1 MRYDAPVASVQK
13 RTAFASRRFQLAL
26 TAWLAALIPFLLRVA
41 SGAPLEPQ
49 LWNALWFNAIAVIV
63 AFWVRLSI
71 EPYPGIRQ
79 SYVIFPA
86 AAVGH
91 GSVLFILLMT
101 RLPYD
106 RVGLVLGFALHIFL
120 AYLIWFLVQRRLR
133 LRIGVVPFGQV
144 HDLSHIESVEWVP
157 LSAPSLQE
165 AQLYDA
171 LVVDLSDDIP
181 DDWERMLADA
191 AVTGLMVYQAKQLAE
206 SAHGPRPDRP
216 SVGEQ
221 LRHADPGP
229 RLFLPE
235 VAGGLDCG
243 ADRRAVRVAGDR
255 HRVDHDPSQ
264 RWRAGLVQAAAGR
277 PRRRALPGLQVPDDD
292 QRAAAD
298 GGERRAWPR
307 LPRRIAI
314 PRITRLGALLRKTR
328 LDELPQIL
336 NILRG
341 EMSWIGPRPEP
352 EGLSPLF
359 VASIPFYRYRYVVKP
374 GITGW
379 AQVNQGYVSGIDQ
392 IALKLQY
399 DFYYIKNFSAWLDV
413 LIFFKTLK
421 TMFTGSGA
429 R

>member
-1 MRYDAPVASVQK
+1 MRYDAPVASAQK

-26 TAWLAALIPFLLRVA
+26 TAWLAALVPFLLRVG

-49 LWNALWFNAIAVIV
+49 LWNALWFNAIAVVV

-91 GSVLFILLMT
+91 GAVLFILLMT

-106 RVGLVLGFALHIFL
+106 RLGLVLGFAVHVFL

-133 LRIGVVPFGQV
+133 LRIGVVPVGQV
-144 HDLSHIESVEWVP
+144 ADLSRIESVEWVP

-171 LVVDLSDDIP
+171 LVVDLSEDVP

-206 SAHGPRPDRP
+206 SLTGRVQIDHLSENSFGMLIPGRGYFYLKSLADWVAALIVAPLVLPVIVIVSILVRLDDGGPALFK
-216 SVGEQ
+216 Q
-221 LRHADPGP
+221 LRVG
-229 RLFLPE
+229 
-235 VAGGLDCG
+235 
-243 ADRRAVRVAGDR
+243 
-255 HRVDHDPSQ
+255 
-264 RWRAGLVQAAAGR
+264 RAGAPFLVYKFRTMTSEPLPTEESAVHAALATSR
-277 PRRRALPGLQVPDDD
+277 FD
-292 QRAAAD
+292 
-298 GGERRAWPR
+298 
-307 LPRRIAI
+307 
-314 PRITRLGALLRKTR
+314 PRITRMGALLRKTR
-328 LDELPQIL
+328 LDEIPQVL

-359 VASIPFYRYRYVVKP
+359 AASIPFYRYRYVVKP

>member
-1 MRYDAPVASVQK
+1 MRHDAPVANAQNK
-13 RTAFASRRFQLAL
+13 TMLASRRFQLVL
-26 TAWLAALIPFLLRVA
+26 TASVAALVPFLLRVV

-49 LWNALWFNAIAVIV
+49 LWNAFCFNAIAVIV

-71 EPYPGIRQ
+71 ESYPGIRQ
-79 SYVIFPA
+79 SYIIFPA

-91 GSVLFILLMT
+91 GTVLFMLLMT

-106 RVGLVLGFALHIFL
+106 RVGLVLGFAVHVFL
-120 AYLIWFLVQRRLR
+120 AYLIWFLVRRRLR

-144 HDLSHIESVEWVP
+144 ADVSQIETVEWVP

-171 LVVDLSDDIP
+171 LVVDLSEDVP

-191 AVTGLMVYQAKQLAE
+191 AVAGLMVYQAKQLAE
-206 SAHGPRPDRP
+206 SLTGRVQIDHLSENSFGMLIPGRGYFYLKSLVDWVAALVVAPLVIPVILIVSLMIRLDDGGPALFK
-216 SVGEQ
+216 Q
-221 LRHADPGP
+221 LRVGRGGIP
-229 RLFLPE
+229 FLVYKFRTMSVETPHLRE
-235 VAGGLDCG
+235 SDT
-243 ADRRAVRVAGDR
+243 
-255 HRVDHDPSQ
+255 HE
-264 RWRAGLVQAAAGR
+264 
-277 PRRRALPGLQVPDDD
+277 ALATSHSD
-292 QRAAAD
+292 
-298 GGERRAWPR
+298 
-307 LPRRIAI
+307 
-314 PRITRLGALLRKTR
+314 PRITRVGALLRKTR
-328 LDELPQIL
+328 LDELPQII

-392 IALKLQY
+392 IALKLQF
-399 DFYYIKNFSAWLDV
+399 DFYYIKNFSAWLDI

>member
-1 MRYDAPVASVQK
+1 MRHDAPVANAQNK
-13 RTAFASRRFQLAL
+13 TMLASRRFQLVL
-26 TAWLAALIPFLLRVA
+26 TASVAALVPFLLRVV

-49 LWNALWFNAIAVIV
+49 LWNAFCFNAIAVIV

-71 EPYPGIRQ
+71 ESYPGIRQ
-79 SYVIFPA
+79 SYIIFPA

-91 GSVLFILLMT
+91 GTVLFMLLMT

-106 RVGLVLGFALHIFL
+106 RVGLVLGFAVHVFL
-120 AYLIWFLVQRRLR
+120 AYLIWFLVRRRLR

-144 HDLSHIESVEWVP
+144 ADVSQIETVEWVP

-171 LVVDLSDDIP
+171 LVVDLSEDVP

-191 AVTGLMVYQAKQLAE
+191 AVAGLMVYQAKQLAE
-206 SAHGPRPDRP
+206 SLTGRVQIAHLSENSFGMLIPGRGYFYLKSLVDWVAALVVAPLVIPVILIVSLMIRLDDGGPALFK
-216 SVGEQ
+216 Q
-221 LRHADPGP
+221 LRVGRGGIP
-229 RLFLPE
+229 FLVYKFRTMSVETPHLRE
-235 VAGGLDCG
+235 SDT
-243 ADRRAVRVAGDR
+243 
-255 HRVDHDPSQ
+255 HE
-264 RWRAGLVQAAAGR
+264 
-277 PRRRALPGLQVPDDD
+277 ALATSHSD
-292 QRAAAD
+292 
-298 GGERRAWPR
+298 
-307 LPRRIAI
+307 
-314 PRITRLGALLRKTR
+314 PRITRVGALLRKTR
-328 LDELPQIL
+328 LDELPQII

-392 IALKLQY
+392 IALKLQF
-399 DFYYIKNFSAWLDV
+399 DFYYIKNFSAWLDI

>member
-1 MRYDAPVASVQK
+1 MRYDAPVANVQN
-13 RTAFASRRFQLAL
+13 RSAFASRRFQLAL
-26 TAWLAALIPFLLRVA
+26 TAWLAAIIPFLLRVG

-91 GSVLFILLMT
+91 GTVLFILLMT

-106 RVGLVLGFALHIFL
+106 RLGLILGFAVHVLL

-133 LRIGVVPFGQV
+133 LRIGVVPVGQV
-144 HDLSHIESVEWVP
+144 HDLSRIGSVEWVP

-171 LVVDLSDDIP
+171 LVVDLSEDVP

-206 SAHGPRPDRP
+206 SLTGRVQIDRLSENSFGMLIPGRGYFYLKSLADWLAALVVSPFALPVIVIVSIMIRLHDGGPALFK
-216 SVGEQ
+216 Q
-221 LRHADPGP
+221 LRVGRAGAPFMVYKFRTMTSEP
-229 RLFLPE
+229 LPE
-235 VAGGLDCG
+235 EESDA
-243 ADRRAVRVAGDR
+243 
-255 HRVDHDPSQ
+255 HE
-264 RWRAGLVQAAAGR
+264 
-277 PRRRALPGLQVPDDD
+277 ALATSHSD
-292 QRAAAD
+292 
-298 GGERRAWPR
+298 
-307 LPRRIAI
+307 

-328 LDELPQIL
+328 IDELPQIL

-413 LIFFKTLK
+413 LIFFKTMK

>member
-63 AFWVRLSI
+63 AFWVRLSV

-106 RVGLVLGFALHIFL
+106 RVGLVVGFALHIFL
-120 AYLIWFLVQRRLR
+120 AYLFWFLVQRRLR

-165 AQLYDA
+165 AELYDA

-206 SAHGPRPDRP
+206 SLTGRVQIDHLSENSFGMLIPGRGYFYLKSLGDWIAALLVAPFALPVIVIVSIMIRLNDGGPALFK
-216 SVGEQ
+216 Q
-221 LRHADPGP
+221 LRVG
-229 RLFLPE
+229 
-235 VAGGLDCG
+235 
-243 ADRRAVRVAGDR
+243 
-255 HRVDHDPSQ
+255 
-264 RWRAGLVQAAAGR
+264 RAGAPFLVYKFRTMTPEPLPTEESAVHAALATSHR
-277 PRRRALPGLQVPDDD
+277 D
-292 QRAAAD
+292 
-298 GGERRAWPR
+298 
-307 LPRRIAI
+307 
-314 PRITRLGALLRKTR
+314 PRITRFGALLRKTR
-328 LDELPQIL
+328 LDEIPQVL

-359 VASIPFYRYRYVVKP
+359 VSSIPFYRYRYVVKP

-379 AQVNQGYVSGIDQ
+379 AQVNQGYVTGIDQ

>member
-1 MRYDAPVASVQK
+1 MLYDAPVASVQK
-13 RTAFASRRFQLAL
+13 RTAFASRRVQLAL
-26 TAWLAALIPFLLRVA
+26 TAWLAATVPFLLRVV

-49 LWNALWFNAIAVIV
+49 LWNAFLFNAIAVIV

-106 RVGLVLGFALHIFL
+106 RVGLILGFAIHIYL

-133 LRIGVVPFGQV
+133 LRIGVVPVGQV
-144 HDLSHIESVEWVP
+144 EELSGIESVEWVP
-157 LSAPSLQE
+157 LSSPSLQE

-171 LVVDLSDDIP
+171 LVADLSEDLP
-181 DDWERMLADA
+181 DDWESMLADA
-191 AVTGLMVYQAKQLAE
+191 AVAGLMVYQAKQLAE
-206 SAHGPRPDRP
+206 SLTGRVQIDHLSENSFGMLIPGRGYFHLKSLADWIAALIVAPFALPMIVIVSILIRLDDGGPALFR
-216 SVGEQ
+216 Q
-221 LRHADPGP
+221 LRVG
-229 RLFLPE
+229 
-235 VAGGLDCG
+235 
-243 ADRRAVRVAGDR
+243 
-255 HRVDHDPSQ
+255 
-264 RWRAGLVQAAAGR
+264 RAGAPFLVYKFRTMTSEPLPAEESAAHK
-277 PRRRALPGLQVPDDD
+277 ALATSHSD
-292 QRAAAD
+292 
-298 GGERRAWPR
+298 
-307 LPRRIAI
+307 
-314 PRITRLGALLRKTR
+314 PRITRFGALLRKTR

-336 NILRG
+336 NVLRG

-359 VASIPFYRYRYVVKP
+359 VARIPFYRYRYVVKP

-413 LIFFKTLK
+413 LIFFKTVK
-421 TMFTGSGA
+421 TIFTGSGA

>member
-1 MRYDAPVASVQK
+1 MRHDAPVASVQNK
-13 RTAFASRRFQLAL
+13 TMLASRRFQLAL
-26 TAWLAALIPFLLRVA
+26 TASVAALVPFLLRVA

-49 LWNALWFNAIAVIV
+49 LWNAFWFNAIAVIV

-71 EPYPGIRQ
+71 ESYPGIRQ
-79 SYVIFPA
+79 SYIIFPA

-91 GSVLFILLMT
+91 GTVLFILLMT

-106 RVGLVLGFALHIFL
+106 RVGLVLGFAIHVVL
-120 AYLIWFLVQRRLR
+120 AYFIWFLVRRRLR

-144 HDLSHIESVEWVP
+144 AGVSQIETVEWVP

-171 LVVDLSDDIP
+171 LVVDLSEDVP
-181 DDWERMLADA
+181 DEWERMLADA
-191 AVTGLMVYQAKQLAE
+191 AVAGLMVYQAKQLAE
-206 SAHGPRPDRP
+206 SLTGRVQIDHLSENSFGMLIPGRGYFYLKSFVDWVAALLVAPFVLPVILIVSILVRLDDGGPALFK
-216 SVGEQ
+216 Q
-221 LRHADPGP
+221 LRVGRGGIP
-229 RLFLPE
+229 FLVYKFRTMSVETPH
-235 VAGGLDCG
+235 
-243 ADRRAVRVAGDR
+243 
-255 HRVDHDPSQ
+255 HRDSDAHE
-264 RWRAGLVQAAAGR
+264 
-277 PRRRALPGLQVPDDD
+277 ALATSHSD
-292 QRAAAD
+292 
-298 GGERRAWPR
+298 
-307 LPRRIAI
+307 
-314 PRITRLGALLRKTR
+314 PRITRLGSLLRKTR
-328 LDELPQIL
+328 LDELPQII

-379 AQVNQGYVSGIDQ
+379 DQVNQGYVSGIDQ
-392 IALKLQY
+392 IALKLQF
-399 DFYYIKNFSAWLDV
+399 DFYYIKNFSAWLDI

>member
-13 RTAFASRRFQLAL
+13 RTAFASRRFQLAV
-26 TAWLAALIPFLLRVA
+26 TAGLAASVPFLLRVV

-49 LWNALWFNAIAVIV
+49 LWNALFFNAIAVIV

-79 SYVIFPA
+79 SYVILPA

-91 GSVLFILLMT
+91 GAVLFILLMA

-106 RVGLVLGFALHIFL
+106 RVGLVLGFAIHIYL
-120 AYLIWFLVQRRLR
+120 AYLIWFMVQRRLR
-133 LRIGVVPFGQV
+133 LRIGVVPVGDV
-144 HDLSHIESVEWVP
+144 GDLSHIESVEWVP

-171 LVVDLSDDIP
+171 LVADLSEDIP
-181 DDWERMLADA
+181 DDWEMMLADA
-191 AVTGLMVYQAKQLAE
+191 AVAGLMVYQAKQLAE
-206 SAHGPRPDRP
+206 SLTGRVQIDHLSENSFGMLIPGRGYFYLKSLADWVAALAVAPFAIPVIVIVSVMIRLDDGGPALFK
-216 SVGEQ
+216 Q
-221 LRHADPGP
+221 LRVG
-229 RLFLPE
+229 
-235 VAGGLDCG
+235 
-243 ADRRAVRVAGDR
+243 
-255 HRVDHDPSQ
+255 
-264 RWRAGLVQAAAGR
+264 RAGAPFMVYKFRTMTSAPLPQEEGAAHA
-277 PRRRALPGLQVPDDD
+277 ALATSHSD
-292 QRAAAD
+292 
-298 GGERRAWPR
+298 
-307 LPRRIAI
+307 

-359 VASIPFYRYRYVVKP
+359 VRSIPFYRYRYVVKP

>member
-1 MRYDAPVASVQK
+1 MRHDAPVANAQNK
-13 RTAFASRRFQLAL
+13 TMLASRRFQLVL
-26 TAWLAALIPFLLRVA
+26 TASVAALVPFLLRVV

-49 LWNALWFNAIAVIV
+49 LWNAFCFNAIAVIV

-71 EPYPGIRQ
+71 ESYPGIRQ
-79 SYVIFPA
+79 SYIIFPA

-91 GSVLFILLMT
+91 GTVLFMLLMT

-106 RVGLVLGFALHIFL
+106 RVGLVLGFAVHVFL
-120 AYLIWFLVQRRLR
+120 AYLIWFLVRRRLR

-144 HDLSHIESVEWVP
+144 ADVFQIETVEWVP
-157 LSAPSLQE
+157 LSAPSLKE

-171 LVVDLSDDIP
+171 LVVDLSEDVP

-191 AVTGLMVYQAKQLAE
+191 AVAGLMVYQAKQLAE
-206 SAHGPRPDRP
+206 SLTGRVQIAHLSENSFGMLIPGRGYFYLKSLVDWVAALVVAPLVIPVILIVSLMIRLDDGGPALFK
-216 SVGEQ
+216 Q
-221 LRHADPGP
+221 LRVGRGGIP
-229 RLFLPE
+229 FLVYKFRTMSVETPHLRE
-235 VAGGLDCG
+235 SDT
-243 ADRRAVRVAGDR
+243 
-255 HRVDHDPSQ
+255 HE
-264 RWRAGLVQAAAGR
+264 
-277 PRRRALPGLQVPDDD
+277 ALATSHSD
-292 QRAAAD
+292 
-298 GGERRAWPR
+298 
-307 LPRRIAI
+307 
-314 PRITRLGALLRKTR
+314 PRITRVGALLRKTR
-328 LDELPQIL
+328 LDELPQII

-392 IALKLQY
+392 IALKLQF
-399 DFYYIKNFSAWLDV
+399 DFYYIKNFSAWLDI

>member
-1 MRYDAPVASVQK
+1 MQN

-26 TAWLAALIPFLLRVA
+26 TAWLAATVPFLLRVV

-49 LWNALWFNAIAVIV
+49 LWNALWFNAIAVVV

-106 RVGLVLGFALHIFL
+106 RLGLVLGFALHVFL
-120 AYLIWFLVQRRLR
+120 AYLIWFLIQRRLR
-133 LRIGVVPFGQV
+133 LRIGVVPVGRV
-144 HDLSHIESVEWVP
+144 EELSSIESVEWVP

-171 LVVDLSDDIP
+171 LVADLSEDIP

-206 SAHGPRPDRP
+206 SLTGRVQIDHLSENSFGMLIPGRGYFHLKSLADWAAALIVAPFALPVIVIVSILIRLDDGGPALFK
-216 SVGEQ
+216 Q
-221 LRHADPGP
+221 LRVG
-229 RLFLPE
+229 
-235 VAGGLDCG
+235 
-243 ADRRAVRVAGDR
+243 
-255 HRVDHDPSQ
+255 
-264 RWRAGLVQAAAGR
+264 RAGAPFLVYKFRTMTSEPLPAEESAVHAALATSHR
-277 PRRRALPGLQVPDDD
+277 D
-292 QRAAAD
+292 
-298 GGERRAWPR
+298 
-307 LPRRIAI
+307 
-314 PRITRLGALLRKTR
+314 PRITRFGALLRKTR

-359 VASIPFYRYRYVVKP
+359 VARIPFYRYRYVVKP

>member
-1 MRYDAPVASVQK
+1 MRYDAPVASVQN
-13 RTAFASRRFQLAL
+13 RTVFASRRFQLVL
-26 TAWLAALIPFLLRVA
+26 TAWLAAIIPLMLRVL

-63 AFWVRLSI
+63 AFWVRLSL
-71 EPYPGIRQ
+71 EPYPGNRQ
-79 SYVIFPA
+79 SYVILPA

-91 GSVLFILLMT
+91 GTVLFILLMT

-106 RVGLVLGFALHIFL
+106 RVGLILGFIIHIYL
-120 AYLIWFLVQRRLR
+120 AYAIWFLVQRRLR
-133 LRIGVVPFGQV
+133 LRIGVVPVGQV
-144 HDLSHIESVEWVP
+144 QDLSRIENVEWVP

-171 LVVDLSDDIP
+171 LVADLSEDVG

-206 SAHGPRPDRP
+206 SLTGRVQIDHLSENSFGMLIPGRGYFHLKSLVDWLAALVVAPFVLPVIVIVSIMIRLDDGGP
-216 SVGEQ
+216 
-221 LRHADPGP
+221 A
-229 RLFLPE
+229 LFKQ
-235 VAGGLDCG
+235 
-243 ADRRAVRVAGDR
+243 VRVG
-255 HRVDHDPSQ
+255 
-264 RWRAGLVQAAAGR
+264 RAGAPFLVYKFRTMTSEPLPVEESAAHQALATSHS
-277 PRRRALPGLQVPDDD
+277 D
-292 QRAAAD
+292 
-298 GGERRAWPR
+298 
-307 LPRRIAI
+307 
-314 PRITRLGALLRKTR
+314 PRITRLGAFLRKTR

-359 VASIPFYRYRYVVKP
+359 VSSIPFYRYRYVVKP

-379 AQVNQGYVSGIDQ
+379 AQVNQGYVSGVDQ

-421 TMFTGSGA
+421 TMFTGSGS

>member
-1 MRYDAPVASVQK
+1 MRHDAPVANAQNK
-13 RTAFASRRFQLAL
+13 TMLASRRFQLVL
-26 TAWLAALIPFLLRVA
+26 TASVAALVPFLLRVV

-49 LWNALWFNAIAVIV
+49 LWNAFCFNAIAVIV

-71 EPYPGIRQ
+71 ESYPGIRQ
-79 SYVIFPA
+79 SYIIFPA

-91 GSVLFILLMT
+91 GTVLFMLLMT

-106 RVGLVLGFALHIFL
+106 RVGLVLGFAVHVFL
-120 AYLIWFLVQRRLR
+120 AYLIWFLVRRRLR

-144 HDLSHIESVEWVP
+144 ADVSQIETVEWVP

-171 LVVDLSDDIP
+171 LVVDLSEDVP

-191 AVTGLMVYQAKQLAE
+191 AVAGLMVYQAKQLAE
-206 SAHGPRPDRP
+206 SLTGRVQIAHLSENSFGMLIPGRGYFYLKSLVDWVAALVVAPLVIPVILIVSLMIRLDDGGPALFK
-216 SVGEQ
+216 Q
-221 LRHADPGP
+221 LRVGRGGIP
-229 RLFLPE
+229 FLVYKFRTMSVETPHLRESDTHE
-235 VAGGLDCG
+235 VLATSHSD
-243 ADRRAVRVAGDR
+243 
-255 HRVDHDPSQ
+255 
-264 RWRAGLVQAAAGR
+264 
-277 PRRRALPGLQVPDDD
+277 
-292 QRAAAD
+292 
-298 GGERRAWPR
+298 
-307 LPRRIAI
+307 
-314 PRITRLGALLRKTR
+314 PRITRVGALLRKTR
-328 LDELPQIL
+328 LDELPQII

-392 IALKLQY
+392 IALKLQF
-399 DFYYIKNFSAWLDV
+399 DFYYIKNFSAWLDI

>member
-1 MRYDAPVASVQK
+1 MRHDAPVASAQNK
-13 RTAFASRRFQLAL
+13 TMLASRRFQLVL
-26 TAWLAALIPFLLRVA
+26 TASVAALVPFLLRVV

-49 LWNALWFNAIAVIV
+49 LWNAFCFNAIAVIV

-71 EPYPGIRQ
+71 ESYPGIRQ
-79 SYVIFPA
+79 SYIIFPA

-91 GSVLFILLMT
+91 GTVLFMLLMT

-106 RVGLVLGFALHIFL
+106 RVGLVLGFAVHVFL
-120 AYLIWFLVQRRLR
+120 AYLIWFLVRRRLR

-144 HDLSHIESVEWVP
+144 ADVSQIESVEWVP

-171 LVVDLSDDIP
+171 LVVDLSEDVP

-191 AVTGLMVYQAKQLAE
+191 AVAGLMVYQAKQLAE
-206 SAHGPRPDRP
+206 SLTGRVQIGHLSENSFGMLIPGRGYFYLKSLVDWVAALVVAPLVIPVILIVSLMIRLDDGGPALFK
-216 SVGEQ
+216 Q
-221 LRHADPGP
+221 LRVGRGGIP
-229 RLFLPE
+229 FLVYKFRTMSVETPHLRE
-235 VAGGLDCG
+235 SDT
-243 ADRRAVRVAGDR
+243 
-255 HRVDHDPSQ
+255 HE
-264 RWRAGLVQAAAGR
+264 
-277 PRRRALPGLQVPDDD
+277 ALATSHSD
-292 QRAAAD
+292 
-298 GGERRAWPR
+298 
-307 LPRRIAI
+307 
-314 PRITRLGALLRKTR
+314 PRITRVGALLRKTR
-328 LDELPQIL
+328 LDELPQII

-392 IALKLQY
+392 IALKLQF
-399 DFYYIKNFSAWLDV
+399 DFYYIKNFSAWLDI

>member
-1 MRYDAPVASVQK
+1 VQK

-26 TAWLAALIPFLLRVA
+26 TAWLAATIPFVLRVV

-63 AFWVRLSI
+63 AFWVRLSL

-79 SYVIFPA
+79 SYVILPA

-91 GSVLFILLMT
+91 GTVLFILLMT

-106 RVGLVLGFALHIFL
+106 RLGLVLGFAFHVCL

-133 LRIGVVPFGQV
+133 LRIGVVPVGQV
-144 HDLSHIESVEWVP
+144 QELARIESVEWVP

-171 LVVDLSDDIP
+171 LVADLSEDVG

-191 AVTGLMVYQAKQLAE
+191 AVAGLMVYQAKQLAE
-206 SAHGPRPDRP
+206 SLTGRVQIDHLSENSFGMLIPGRGYLYFKSLVDWIAALIVAPFVLPIIVIVSIMIRLDDGGP
-216 SVGEQ
+216 
-221 LRHADPGP
+221 A
-229 RLFLPE
+229 LFKQ
-235 VAGGLDCG
+235 
-243 ADRRAVRVAGDR
+243 VRVGR
-255 HRVDHDPSQ
+255 
-264 RWRAGLVQAAAGR
+264 AGR
-277 PRRRALPGLQVPDDD
+277 PFLAYKFRTMTSEPLPAEESAKHEALATSHSD
-292 QRAAAD
+292 
-298 GGERRAWPR
+298 
-307 LPRRIAI
+307 
-314 PRITRLGALLRKTR
+314 PRITRFGTLLRKTR
-328 LDELPQIL
+328 LDEVPQII

-359 VASIPFYRYRYVVKP
+359 VSSIPFYRYRYVVKP

-379 AQVNQGYVSGIDQ
+379 AQVNQGYVSGVDQ

>member
-1 MRYDAPVASVQK
+1 MRHDAPVASAQNK
-13 RTAFASRRFQLAL
+13 TMLASRRFQLVL
-26 TAWLAALIPFLLRVA
+26 TASVAALVPFLLRVV

-49 LWNALWFNAIAVIV
+49 LWNAFCFNAIAVIV

-71 EPYPGIRQ
+71 ESYPGIRQ
-79 SYVIFPA
+79 SYIIFPA
-86 AAVGH
+86 AAVGD
-91 GSVLFILLMT
+91 GTVLFMLLMT

-106 RVGLVLGFALHIFL
+106 RVGLVLGFAVHVFL
-120 AYLIWFLVQRRLR
+120 AYLIWFLVRRRLR

-144 HDLSHIESVEWVP
+144 ADVSQIETVEWVP

-171 LVVDLSDDIP
+171 LVVDLSEDVP
-181 DDWERMLADA
+181 DEWERMLADA
-191 AVTGLMVYQAKQLAE
+191 AVAGLMVYQAKQLAE
-206 SAHGPRPDRP
+206 SLTGRVQIDHLSENSFGMLIPGRGYFYLKSLVDWVAALVVAPLVIPVILIVSLMIRLDDGGPALFK
-216 SVGEQ
+216 Q
-221 LRHADPGP
+221 LRVGRGGIP
-229 RLFLPE
+229 FLVYKFRTMSVETPHLRESDTHE
-235 VAGGLDCG
+235 VLATSHSD
-243 ADRRAVRVAGDR
+243 
-255 HRVDHDPSQ
+255 
-264 RWRAGLVQAAAGR
+264 
-277 PRRRALPGLQVPDDD
+277 
-292 QRAAAD
+292 
-298 GGERRAWPR
+298 
-307 LPRRIAI
+307 
-314 PRITRLGALLRKTR
+314 PRITRVGALLRKTR
-328 LDELPQIL
+328 LDELPQII

-392 IALKLQY
+392 IALKLQF
-399 DFYYIKNFSAWLDV
+399 DFYYIKNFSAWLDI

>member
-1 MRYDAPVASVQK
+1 LRYDAPVASVQK
-13 RTAFASRRFQLAL
+13 RTAFASRRFQLAY
-26 TAWLAALIPFLLRVA
+26 TAWLAAIIPFLLRVV

-49 LWNALWFNAIAVIV
+49 LWDALWFNAIAVIV
-63 AFWVRLSI
+63 ACWVRLSI

-106 RVGLVLGFALHIFL
+106 RLGLVLGFAVHVFL

-133 LRIGVVPFGQV
+133 LRIGVVPVGQV
-144 HDLSHIESVEWVP
+144 EELSRIGNVEWVP

-171 LVVDLSDDIP
+171 LVVDLSEDVP

-206 SAHGPRPDRP
+206 SLTGRVQIDHLSENSFGMLIPGRGYFYLKSLADWVAALIVAPFVLPVIVIVSILIRLDDGGPALFK
-216 SVGEQ
+216 Q
-221 LRHADPGP
+221 LRVG
-229 RLFLPE
+229 
-235 VAGGLDCG
+235 
-243 ADRRAVRVAGDR
+243 
-255 HRVDHDPSQ
+255 
-264 RWRAGLVQAAAGR
+264 RAGAPFLVYKFRTMTTEPLPTEESAAHA
-277 PRRRALPGLQVPDDD
+277 ALATSHSD
-292 QRAAAD
+292 
-298 GGERRAWPR
+298 
-307 LPRRIAI
+307 
-314 PRITRLGALLRKTR
+314 PRITRMGALLRKTR
-328 LDELPQIL
+328 VDELPQIL
-336 NILRG
+336 NILRS

-379 AQVNQGYVSGIDQ
+379 AQVNQGYVSGVDQ

-413 LIFFKTLK
+413 LILFKTMK

>member
-1 MRYDAPVASVQK
+1 MRYDAPVASVQN
-13 RTAFASRRFQLAL
+13 RTIFASRRFQLAL
-26 TAWLAALIPFLLRVA
+26 TAWLAAIIPFMLRVL

-49 LWNALWFNAIAVIV
+49 LWNALWFNAVAVFV

-91 GSVLFILLMT
+91 GTVLFILLMT

-106 RVGLVLGFALHIFL
+106 RVGLVLGFIIHIYL
-120 AYLIWFLVQRRLR
+120 AYAIWFLVQRRLR
-133 LRIGVVPFGQV
+133 LRIGVVPVGQV
-144 HDLSHIESVEWVP
+144 HDLARIGSVEWVP

-171 LVVDLSDDIP
+171 LVVDLSEDVP

-206 SAHGPRPDRP
+206 SLTGRVQIDHLSENSFGMLIPGRGYFHLKSFADWVAALIVAPFVLPVIVIVSIMIRLDDGGPALFK
-216 SVGEQ
+216 Q
-221 LRHADPGP
+221 LRVG
-229 RLFLPE
+229 
-235 VAGGLDCG
+235 
-243 ADRRAVRVAGDR
+243 
-255 HRVDHDPSQ
+255 
-264 RWRAGLVQAAAGR
+264 RAGAPFLVYKFRTMTSEPLPVEDSAAHA
-277 PRRRALPGLQVPDDD
+277 ALATSHSD
-292 QRAAAD
+292 
-298 GGERRAWPR
+298 
-307 LPRRIAI
+307 

-359 VASIPFYRYRYVVKP
+359 VSSIPFYRYRYVVKP

-379 AQVNQGYVSGIDQ
+379 AQVNQGYVSGVDQ

>member
-63 AFWVRLSI
+63 AFWVRLSV

-106 RVGLVLGFALHIFL
+106 RVGLVVGFALHIFL
-120 AYLIWFLVQRRLR
+120 AYLFWFLVQRRLR

-206 SAHGPRPDRP
+206 SLTGRVQIDHLSENSFGMLIPGRGYFYLKSLGDWIAALLVAPFALPVIVIVSIMIRLNDGGPALFK
-216 SVGEQ
+216 Q
-221 LRHADPGP
+221 LRVG
-229 RLFLPE
+229 
-235 VAGGLDCG
+235 
-243 ADRRAVRVAGDR
+243 
-255 HRVDHDPSQ
+255 
-264 RWRAGLVQAAAGR
+264 RAGAPFLVYKFRTMTPESLPTEESAVHAALATSHR
-277 PRRRALPGLQVPDDD
+277 D
-292 QRAAAD
+292 
-298 GGERRAWPR
+298 
-307 LPRRIAI
+307 
-314 PRITRLGALLRKTR
+314 PRITRFGALLRKTR
-328 LDELPQIL
+328 LDEIPQVL

-359 VASIPFYRYRYVVKP
+359 VSSIPFYRYRYVVKP

-379 AQVNQGYVSGIDQ
+379 AQVNQGYVTGIDQ

>member
-1 MRYDAPVASVQK
+1 MRHDAPVANAQNK
-13 RTAFASRRFQLAL
+13 TMLASRRFQLVL
-26 TAWLAALIPFLLRVA
+26 TASVAALVPFLLRVV

-49 LWNALWFNAIAVIV
+49 LWNAFCFNAIAVIV

-71 EPYPGIRQ
+71 ESYPGIRQ
-79 SYVIFPA
+79 SYIIFPA

-91 GSVLFILLMT
+91 GTVLFMLLMT

-106 RVGLVLGFALHIFL
+106 RVGLVLGFAVHVFL
-120 AYLIWFLVQRRLR
+120 AYLIWFLVRRRLR

-144 HDLSHIESVEWVP
+144 ADVSQIETVEWVP

-171 LVVDLSDDIP
+171 LVVDLSEDVP

-191 AVTGLMVYQAKQLAE
+191 AVAGLMVYQAKQLAE
-206 SAHGPRPDRP
+206 SLTGRVQIDHLSENSFGMLIPGRGYFYLKSLVDWVAALVVAPLVIPVILIVSLMIRLDDGGPALFK
-216 SVGEQ
+216 Q
-221 LRHADPGP
+221 LRVGRGGIP
-229 RLFLPE
+229 FLVYKFRTMSVETPHLRESDTHE
-235 VAGGLDCG
+235 VLATSHSD
-243 ADRRAVRVAGDR
+243 
-255 HRVDHDPSQ
+255 
-264 RWRAGLVQAAAGR
+264 
-277 PRRRALPGLQVPDDD
+277 
-292 QRAAAD
+292 
-298 GGERRAWPR
+298 
-307 LPRRIAI
+307 
-314 PRITRLGALLRKTR
+314 PRITRVGALLRKTR
-328 LDELPQIL
+328 LDELPQII

-392 IALKLQY
+392 IALKLQF
-399 DFYYIKNFSAWLDV
+399 DFYYIKNFSAWLDI

>member
-1 MRYDAPVASVQK
+1 MRHDAPVASVQNK
-13 RTAFASRRFQLAL
+13 TMLASRRFQLAL
-26 TAWLAALIPFLLRVA
+26 TASVAALVPFLLRVV

-49 LWNALWFNAIAVIV
+49 LWNAFWFNAIAVLV

-79 SYVIFPA
+79 SYIIFPA

-91 GSVLFILLMT
+91 GTVLFILLMT

-106 RVGLVLGFALHIFL
+106 RVGLVLGFAVHVFL
-120 AYLIWFLVQRRLR
+120 AYLIWFLVRRRLR

-144 HDLSHIESVEWVP
+144 AAVSQIETVEWVP

-171 LVVDLSDDIP
+171 LVVDLSEDVP

-191 AVTGLMVYQAKQLAE
+191 AVAGLMVYQAKQLAE
-206 SAHGPRPDRP
+206 SLTGRVQIDHLSENSFGMLIPGRGYFYLKSLVDWVAALAVAPLVLPVILIVSILIRFDDGGPALFK
-216 SVGEQ
+216 Q
-221 LRHADPGP
+221 LRVG
-229 RLFLPE
+229 
-235 VAGGLDCG
+235 
-243 ADRRAVRVAGDR
+243 
-255 HRVDHDPSQ
+255 
-264 RWRAGLVQAAAGR
+264 RAGIPFLVYKFRTMSVEAPHSRESDAHE
-277 PRRRALPGLQVPDDD
+277 ALATSHLD
-292 QRAAAD
+292 
-298 GGERRAWPR
+298 
-307 LPRRIAI
+307 

-328 LDELPQIL
+328 VDELPQII

-392 IALKLQY
+392 IALKLQF
-399 DFYYIKNFSAWLDV
+399 DFYYIKNFSAWLDI